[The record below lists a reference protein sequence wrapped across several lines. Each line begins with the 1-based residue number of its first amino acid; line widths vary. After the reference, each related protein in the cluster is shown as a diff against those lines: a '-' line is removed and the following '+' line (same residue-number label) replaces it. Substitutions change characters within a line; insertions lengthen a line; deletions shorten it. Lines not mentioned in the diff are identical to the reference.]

1 MILKRSDLAR
11 LILEEST
18 RLDEDCGCG
27 GSMSDDEYMDSTL
40 PFEEADYELESHD
53 LPDEMSNFIDNDDY
67 YYDNLGNE
75 VFTSNTFLSRDEA
88 LKAVVALAQSTSCSV
103 TKEALLGVVRNLM

>member
-1 MILKRSDLAR
+1 VDPTS
-11 LILEEST
+11 
-18 RLDEDCGCG
+18 
-27 GSMSDDEYMDSTL
+27 

-67 YYDNLGNE
+67 YYDNSGNE
-75 VFTSNTFLSRDEA
+75 VFTSNTFLSKEEG
-88 LKAVVALAQSTSCSV
+88 LKAVVALAQSTTCPV